1 MFAHVVQGTNL
12 TETDFAN
19 LFVKNLVESMASVQI
34 QAFAYAIQVLVVTNA
49 RWLAAKVRNL
59 L

>member
-1 MFAHVVQGTNL
+1 MSPEWWTFGRVVQGTNL

-19 LFVKNLVESMASVQI
+19 LFVKNLVEPMASVQI

-49 RWLAAKVRNL
+49 R
-59 L
+59 